1 MVEHTKLLL
10 DAVSLFRLLTPSA
23 QMVSSLWEDMEIMK
37 RGLTFVLFITL
48 IGAAAFTW
56 WFNRPVEIK
65 RNDLLIYGNVD
76 LRQVNLAFN
85 GSERIESL
93 FVQEGDR
100 VKRGQVL
107 GNLEAER
114 LEAAVAQA
122 QARLEGQGQ
131 VVRRLENG
139 TRPEEIEQARANVQA
154 AQTDFE
160 NARRTFE
167 RLKETALAGA
177 TSHQNLDNARAA
189 FEVAGAKLHVNEKAL
204 ELAVLGP
211 REEDIAEARAV
222 LRANEANLILLKRDL
237 DNATLTSPT
246 DGVVQNRLLEPGD
259 MASPQRPVFSIAVV
273 DPKWVRAYVPEP
285 DLGKIRPGMRAAVMT
300 DSYPDHRYEG
310 WIGFISPSA
319 AFTPKSVE
327 TTELRTSLVYEV
339 RVFVKDPSDE
349 LRLGMPATVMIPLN
363 QNEASAASGD
373 SSAGS
378 RRRP

>member
-1 MVEHTKLLL
+1 
-10 DAVSLFRLLTPSA
+10 
-23 QMVSSLWEDMEIMK
+23 MK
-37 RGLTFVLFITL
+37 RGLTFVLL
-48 IGAAAFTW
+48 IILLGAAVFTW
-56 WFNRPVEIK
+56 WFTRPVEIK
-65 RNDLLIYGNVD
+65 RNEILIYGNVD

-85 GSERIESL
+85 GSERIKSL

-107 GNLEAER
+107 GSLDAER

-122 QARLEGQGQ
+122 QARLEGQSQ

-167 RLKETALAGA
+167 RLKETALGGA
-177 TSHQNLDNARAA
+177 TSRQNLDNARAA
-189 FEVAGAKLHVNEKAL
+189 FEVARAKLQVNEKAL
-204 ELAVLGP
+204 ELAILGP

-222 LRANEANLILLKRDL
+222 LRANEANLVLLKRDL
-237 DNATLTSPT
+237 ADATLTSPT
-246 DGVVQNRLLEPGD
+246 DGVIQNRLLEPGD

-285 DLGKIRPGMRAAVMT
+285 DLGKIRPGMRAAVST
-300 DSYPDHRYEG
+300 DSYPDKRYEG

-319 AFTPKSVE
+319 SFTPKSVE

-339 RVFVKDPSDE
+339 RVFMKDPLDE
-349 LRLGMPATVMIPLN
+349 LRLGMPATVTIPLN
-363 QNEASAASGD
+363 QSEATASGD
-373 SSAGS
+373 SRAGS
-378 RRRP
+378 RKRH